1 MNYCWKIIL
10 SGYLIF
16 LSGCNGKLPTNQ
28 ETISMLQEIEEL
40 GTVEYTVTKVVKA
53 DDNKTWFKLGERKI
67 LITCEAIVKAGINL
81 KELNHNNISR
91 SGKKITIQLPPP
103 KILSVN
109 IPPEKI
115 NVAFEKVNML
125 RDQFTG
131 KERNALMVQAEL
143 QIKNSSVQLG
153 IIEQAKINTQLLLSR
168 LLLQLGFDKVV
179 LSYDKPMILKQ

>member
-1 MNYCWKIIL
+1 
-10 SGYLIF
+10 
-16 LSGCNGKLPTNQ
+16 
-28 ETISMLQEIEEL
+28 
-40 GTVEYTVTKVVKA
+40 
-53 DDNKTWFKLGERKI
+53 
-67 LITCEAIVKAGINL
+67 
-81 KELNHNNISR
+81 
-91 SGKKITIQLPPP
+91 
-103 KILSVN
+103 
-109 IPPEKI
+109 
-115 NVAFEKVNML
+115 ML